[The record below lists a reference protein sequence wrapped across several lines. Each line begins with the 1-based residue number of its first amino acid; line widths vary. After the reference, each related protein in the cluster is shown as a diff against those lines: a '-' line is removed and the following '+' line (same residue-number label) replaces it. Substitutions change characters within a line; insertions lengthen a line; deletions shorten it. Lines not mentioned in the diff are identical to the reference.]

1 MNHIWHL
8 ADEHLTEK
16 ELLELLARKQKK
28 KAPKKLSRNQI
39 EINEIEEELLKL
51 MKKK

>member
-8 ADEHLTEK
+8 ADEHLTE
-16 ELLELLARKQKK
+16 EDLLELLARKQKK
-28 KAPKKLSRNQI
+28 KAPKKLTKNQM
-39 EINEIEEELLKL
+39 EINEIEQELLKK